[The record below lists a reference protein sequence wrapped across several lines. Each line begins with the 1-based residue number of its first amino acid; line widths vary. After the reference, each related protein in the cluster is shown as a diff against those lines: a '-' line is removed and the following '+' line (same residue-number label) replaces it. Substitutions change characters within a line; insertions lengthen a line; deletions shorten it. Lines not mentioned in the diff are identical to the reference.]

1 MNSQNYA
8 TRCRGQLNALLPKAT
23 RPRAIVHWA
32 VHGTEGHSF
41 DYSAKQA
48 WNNCFI
54 TQRKLKK
61 PNTNL
66 LAIDCLIGARRR
78 KPVTSHGILVTL
90 NVIGH
95 GIVKNYTT
103 LIPHYVYMGDVT
115 GMV

>member
-1 MNSQNYA
+1 MDSSMHSCPRPQG
-8 TRCRGQLNALLPKAT
+8 RGLLCIELSTVPIG
-23 RPRAIVHWA
+23 IVLTILPNKH
-32 VHGTEGHSF
+32 
-41 DYSAKQA
+41 D
-48 WNNCFI
+48 I
-54 TQRKLKK
+54 TV
-61 PNTNL
+61 L

-103 LIPHYVYMGDVT
+103 LIPHYVYICDVT

>member
-1 MNSQNYA
+1 MDSSMHYCPRPQG
-8 TRCRGQLNALLPKAT
+8 RGQLCIELSTVPRGIVLTILPNKHERTFLLHNGAET
-23 RPRAIVHWA
+23 
-32 VHGTEGHSF
+32 
-41 DYSAKQA
+41 
-48 WNNCFI
+48 
-54 TQRKLKK
+54 
-61 PNTNL
+61 NTVL

-103 LIPHYVYMGDVT
+103 LVPHYVNMGDVT